1 MRDVLTAKV
10 KARNPYW
17 SLRSFWSRK
26 ALTGPCLGP
35 FQGSV
40 PTATTLII
48 SREEL
53 AQADEF
59 RISVS
64 GLVEEGFKQALS
76 MKRG

>member
-1 MRDVLTAKV
+1 MQA
-10 KARNPYW
+10 
-17 SLRSFWSRK
+17 
-26 ALTGPCLGP
+26 CLGH
-35 FQGSV
+35 FQGFV

-59 RISVS
+59 RKSVS
-64 GLVEEGFKQALS
+64 GLVEGFEQALS